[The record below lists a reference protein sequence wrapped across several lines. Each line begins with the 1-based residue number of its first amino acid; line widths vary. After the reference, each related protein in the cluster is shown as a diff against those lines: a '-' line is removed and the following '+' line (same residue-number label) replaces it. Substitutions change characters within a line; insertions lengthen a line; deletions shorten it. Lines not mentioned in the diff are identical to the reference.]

1 MVEECS
7 SHQDKT
13 DKQFSLN
20 FAKISSILVDYS
32 DFFAEKN
39 EKPAALLVFSR
50 MGPSIERLLC
60 NKLKYWFAEYWCLE
74 ESKVMCRSSDMEIS
88 VQFFLKDY
96 QYYLDSHSI
105 TTS

>member
-7 SHQDKT
+7 SQQDKT

-39 EKPAALLVFSR
+39 EKPSALLVFSR
-50 MGPSIERLLC
+50 MGPSIKRLLG
-60 NKLKYWFAEYWCLE
+60 NKLKYWFSEHWCLE

-96 QYYLDSHSI
+96 QYYLNSI
-105 TTS
+105 KTTN